1 MDVTEILRL
10 AQDDINKDVAVIKK
24 HIGGRRNGRWQDSC
38 NPFVVLLQ
46 TVTRL
51 VAGVYAVW
59 VKQ

>member
-24 HIGGRRNGRWQDSC
+24 HIGGRRNRRWQDSC
-38 NPFVVLLQ
+38 NPLVILLQ
-46 TVTRL
+46 RVTRP

-59 VKQ
+59 VKL